1 MPIGY
6 KSCPRCG
13 EEYRDDVEV
22 CENCGWIF
30 YNKSCPRCGKYV
42 PDNAKVCFDCGWYFY
57 WDEYIGE
64 DDEEIFT
71 DDYDF
76 DEDYYDEIPEE
87 EEGYDDYWDFW
98 RETASFYVDDEYL
111 EGLSPEKLGEI
122 LDDLG
127 F

>member
-1 MPIGY
+1 M
-6 KSCPRCG
+6 
-13 EEYRDDVEV
+13 EV
-22 CENCGWIF
+22 CKNCGWVF
-30 YNKSCPRCGKYV
+30 YNKCCPRCGKYV

-71 DDYDF
+71 DDYNYG
-76 DEDYYDEIPEE
+76 EDYIDENPEE
-87 EEGYDDYWDFW
+87 EKGYDDDWDFW
-98 RETASFYVDDEYL
+98 REIASFYVDDEYL
-111 EGLSPEKLGEI
+111 DGLSGGQLGEI